1 MKKVLNLR
9 AWSSC
14 SIPFFPE
21 DRENGLWSSASDL
34 KDHYLLA
41 NGEYQGDI
49 CTGCTCDDSLGI
61 VVSCTGPTV

>member
-1 MKKVLNLR
+1 MKKVLKPRGLVFMQL
-9 AWSSC
+9 
-14 SIPFFPE
+14 FFPE
-21 DRENGLWSSASDL
+21 DRENGLWSSVSGL

-41 NGEYQGDI
+41 DGEYQGDI